1 MGDLL
6 ADLANMCAQ
15 DVSARISDE
24 VKGLISAERSLSVE
38 AVQQEVAT
46 RASQVRPHIAQC
58 AHTVPAAPCI
68 IAHASFAASSQVHT
82 PPQAQHASHHPIC
95 IIY

>member
-58 AHTVPAAPCI
+58 AHTVPAAPCTNCTCQLR
-68 IAHASFAASSQVHT
+68 SQLSGTQTSSSTASS
-82 PPQAQHASHHPIC
+82 HHLIC
-95 IIY
+95 IMY